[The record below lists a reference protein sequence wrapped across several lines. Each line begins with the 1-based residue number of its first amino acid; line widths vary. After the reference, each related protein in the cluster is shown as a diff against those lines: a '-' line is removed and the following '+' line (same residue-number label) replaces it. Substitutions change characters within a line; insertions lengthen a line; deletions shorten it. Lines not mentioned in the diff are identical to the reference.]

1 MHTFVIED
9 KHIAV
14 FPCAAPN
21 ATMIYLNT
29 YSGEG
34 QKVYET
40 TQATGCL
47 PFNLVAISN
56 LAWNRD
62 MAPWDSPA
70 AFKNGESFTGG
81 ADDYLRLLVE
91 EIIPRAEKELPGP
104 PAWRGIAGY
113 SLAGLFAL
121 YAIYQTDV
129 FSRVGYMSGSL
140 WFPGF
145 KEYVFSHEPKRW
157 PDCIY
162 FSLGDRETKTRNPVL
177 KTVQENTEAIHAF
190 YQSKDIDTAFQLNP
204 GNHFVQRIERT
215 AAGIQWLLNR

>member
-21 ATMIYLNT
+21 APMIYLNT

-62 MAPWDSPA
+62 LAPGDSPA

-91 EIIPRAEKELPGP
+91 EIIPRAEKELPQ
-104 PAWRGIAGY
+104 RGG
-113 SLAGLFAL
+113 
-121 YAIYQTDV
+121 T
-129 FSRVGYMSGSL
+129 
-140 WFPGF
+140 
-145 KEYVFSHEPKRW
+145 
-157 PDCIY
+157 
-162 FSLGDRETKTRNPVL
+162 
-177 KTVQENTEAIHAF
+177 
-190 YQSKDIDTAFQLNP
+190 
-204 GNHFVQRIERT
+204 
-215 AAGIQWLLNR
+215 